1 MSFLPRTAV
10 VEIVVNAIT
19 ERQVLLIRYQHTDDG
34 DVVSHRVAP
43 FDIGS
48 MNLRTKE
55 RFRNSLFA
63 YSFTHVDDKTGLP
76 EPKVCV
82 FDIEHF
88 LSMTPSGERF
98 SEDDLAARNR
108 SATGYDYSRC
118 RFALLPDRHWF
129 GR

>member
-1 MSFLPRTAV
+1 MGFLPKVAV
-10 VEIVVNAIT
+10 VGIVANAIT
-19 ERQVLLIRYQHTDDG
+19 ERQVLLVRYQHTGDG
-34 DVVSHRVAP
+34 DVVSHRIAP

-48 MNLRTKE
+48 TNLRTRE

-76 EPKVCV
+76 DPKVCV

-88 LSMTPSGERF
+88 LSMTPSGETF
-98 SEDDLAARNR
+98 DEDDLAARNR
-108 SATGYDYSRC
+108 SATGYDYRIC
-118 RFALLPDRHWF
+118 RFALLADRHWF